1 VELDELNWGPN
12 WTPFDNATFR
22 ERVAAATSGDAW
34 VVDGNYGGRG
44 ARDIIWPRADT
55 VVWLDLPLH
64 VTLARLWR
72 RSVGRMRS
80 REELWAGNRE
90 TFRNTF
96 LSGDSLFIWAL
107 KSYRRRKRIYRDVLA
122 RPEHAHLTVHHL
134 RSAADV
140 ERWLEA
146 QRRLVAPRI

>member
-1 VELDELNWGPN
+1 
-12 WTPFDNATFR
+12 
-22 ERVAAATSGDAW
+22 
-34 VVDGNYGGRG
+34 
-44 ARDIIWPRADT
+44 
-55 VVWLDLPLH
+55 
-64 VTLARLWR
+64 
-72 RSVGRMRS
+72 MRS
-80 REELWAGNRE
+80 REELLAGNRE

-96 LSGDSLFIWAL
+96 PSGDSLFIWAL